1 MLTGEQRAFFE
12 EEGYLVIPNA
22 LTPEELAQARR
33 AADAAEARWRADPSL
48 PGVRRPDLE
57 QVLGI
62 MEYDPFLADLLEH
75 PRVFPRVRELIG
87 PSVMMLDHDYFI
99 TPPGAEIPFGW
110 HFDFDMPA
118 VDHPGSRLMVKVFY
132 VLEDIPE
139 DGGATLVLP
148 RSHRTPLGV
157 EMPNSEAPEDLPG
170 AVKMA
175 LPAGSAYMI
184 TGRTYHAAGNNR
196 SDVIRRLLIYTYG
209 HKWMRMWDEYR
220 PSEALAAGAETEV
233 RRQLL
238 GLTDPY
244 SPSRTLTPGPSPVP
258 SLPPS
263 PGEGRKASQGTPA
276 IEPLLTSPPLPVRGE
291 GRGTGEGGRGGEGPG
306 GGEPGYLVIENALS
320 PAELE
325 AARRAANAA
334 EAAWRADPSRPGTR
348 IPEFLEIEGIL
359 EYDLLFF
366 DLAVHPRIF
375 PLVREILSPDIAL
388 IDHAYYIT
396 PPGGALDGEAWHTD
410 VRKRVP
416 GVHHAGSTLM
426 VRVMIAL
433 DDIPEDGGAT
443 LVLPGTHRQPDD
455 TPIPKVAVP
464 EDMPGAVAL
473 ACKAGTA
480 YFFNGNLVHS
490 PGTNRGTATRRVLLF
505 NYGHKW
511 MRMWAGHEP
520 SERLAAA
527 AKTPLRRQLLGLTP
541 PYKGPEAELDMV
553 PSVFN
558 RR

>member
-1 MLTGEQRAFFE
+1 MLTEEQRSFFDK
-12 EEGYLVIPNA
+12 EGYLVIPNA
-22 LTPEELAQARR
+22 LTPEELARARR
-33 AADAAEARWRADPSL
+33 ATGAAEARWRADPSL

-75 PRVFPRVRELIG
+75 PRVFPMVRELVG

-118 VDHPGSRLMVKVFY
+118 VDHPNSRLMVKVFY
-132 VLEDIPE
+132 VLEDIPD

-148 RSHRTPLGV
+148 RSHRIPLGA
-157 EMPNSEAPEDLPG
+157 EMPNSEVPEDLPG

-184 TGRTYHAAGNNR
+184 TGRTYHSAGNNR

-220 PSEALAAGAETEV
+220 PSETLAARAETPL

-244 SPSRTLTPGPSPVP
+244 APPASSVEFKDSKDDARGKTDCP
-258 SLPPS
+258 SLRS
-263 PGEGRKASQGTPA
+263 LVSLESLNTAD
-276 IEPLLTSPPLPVRGE
+276 ED
-291 GRGTGEGGRGGEGPG
+291 
-306 GGEPGYLVIENALS
+306 PGYLVLENALS
-320 PAELE
+320 PNELE
-325 AARRAANAA
+325 AARRAADAA

-359 EYDLLFF
+359 EYDPVFF

-375 PLVREILSPDIAL
+375 PLIREMLTEDIAL

-396 PPGGALDGEAWHTD
+396 PPGGVLDGEAWHTD

-416 GVHHAGSTLM
+416 GVHHAGSTMM
-426 VRVMIAL
+426 VRAMIAL

-443 LVLPGTHRQPDD
+443 LVLPGTHRQPDG
-455 TPIPKVAVP
+455 TPIPRVATP

-473 ACKAGTA
+473 TCKAGTA

-490 PGTNRGTATRRVLLF
+490 PGTNRSAATRRVLLF

-520 SERLAAA
+520 SARLAASA
-527 AKTPLRRQLLGLTP
+527 STPLRRQLLGLTP
-541 PYKGPEAELDMV
+541 PYRGPEAELE
-553 PSVFN
+553 
-558 RR
+558 

>member
-1 MLTGEQRAFFE
+1 MLTAEQRAFFE

-22 LTPEELAQARR
+22 LTPEELARARR

-57 QVLGI
+57 QVRAI
-62 MEYDPFLADLLEH
+62 MEYDPVLAGLLEH
-75 PRVFPRVRELIG
+75 PRVFPMIQELLG
-87 PSVMMLDHDYFI
+87 PAVMMLDHDYFI

-110 HFDFDMPA
+110 HFDLDMPA
-118 VDHPGSRLMVKVFY
+118 VDHANSRLMVKVFY
-132 VLEDIPE
+132 VLDDIPE
-139 DGGATLVLP
+139 DGGATLMLP
-148 RSHRTPLGV
+148 HSHRTPRGT
-157 EMPNSEAPEDLPG
+157 EMPNTEIPEDLPG

-175 LPAGSAYMI
+175 LPAGSAYLMH
-184 TGRTYHAAGNNR
+184 GRTYHSAGNNR
-196 SDVIRRLLIYTYG
+196 SGVVRRLLIYTYG
-209 HKWMRMWDEYR
+209 HKWMRMWEEYR
-220 PSEALAAGAETEV
+220 PSEALAARAETPL

-238 GLTDPY
+238 GLSDPY
-244 SPSRTLTPGPSPVP
+244 GPPASSVEFKDGKDPKDSKDASLRSLP
-258 SLPPS
+258 SLES
-263 PGEGRKASQGTPA
+263 LNSTD
-276 IEPLLTSPPLPVRGE
+276 
-291 GRGTGEGGRGGEGPG
+291 EGPG
-306 GGEPGYLVIENALS
+306 YHVIENALS
-320 PAELE
+320 SAELE
-325 AARRAANAA
+325 AARRAADAA

-359 EYDLLFF
+359 EYDPLFF

-375 PLVREILSPDIAL
+375 PLIREALSADVAL

-416 GVHHAGSTLM
+416 GVHHAGSTMM
-426 VRVMIAL
+426 VRAMIAL

-455 TPIPKVAVP
+455 TPIPKVATP

-473 ACKAGTA
+473 SCKAGTA

-490 PGTNRGTATRRVLLF
+490 PGTNRSTATRRVLLF

-520 SERLAAA
+520 SARLAASA
-527 AKTPLRRQLLGLTP
+527 TTPLRRQLLGLTP
-541 PYKGPEAELDMV
+541 PYKGPEAELE
-553 PSVFN
+553 
-558 RR
+558 